1 MNRKHGV
8 HKALFCGIL
17 WAAFMA
23 MARPSVAQVSS
34 HTNSEFVTAPVN
46 LTSSA
51 TPQVMLTASKD
62 HQLFFKA
69 FNDYTD
75 LNGDGTLDTTYSKSI
90 TYYGYF
96 DSSKCYEYDT
106 TDLRFEPRAN
116 ADSDHYCTAADGND
130 SYWSGNFLNWIF
142 MSRIDVIRKILF
154 GGHRRVDTATTT
166 VLERSYLPHD
176 AHSWAK
182 YYNGN
187 DLDKL
192 TPFSVAGGH
201 YTLADAD
208 LKKNGL
214 TFCNT
219 TDVNMGN
226 YGNNTYSQEYAEP
239 PLIKVAKG
247 NYSLWAGQE
256 RWQCTWDSGAP
267 YDNHPASNG
276 NDSAQ
281 SGINAYTSSPAYS
294 QGVGQKN
301 YLARVQ
307 VCVPGMIGNEKC
319 KLYPGADG
327 ISGNADD
334 NYKPIGLLQV
344 YGDENQMYFG
354 MMGGTY
360 KKHTSGGELYRNMGS
375 MNDEIN
381 VNTTGTFSKVADT
394 AGGPIG
400 SPYNGAEGLVNAWSL
415 FRVVGYNGDDGTY
428 NDGDN
433 CDWGLSTVADLT
445 SDNKCSN
452 WGNPF
457 GEVYFQSLRYLSDG
471 GVAGQFRSNAST
483 GIPGLPTP
491 LPWNDPL
498 DTSNYCARLNIINL
512 NSSIFSF
519 DHDELDGASYGVQTV
534 WAAADLPGDDTS
546 KAMTDVIGAS
556 ATENIHGNSYF
567 VGEANVSNQADGE
580 DQLCTAKVVT
590 SFGNAGGP
598 CPEAP
603 RLQGSYRV
611 AGLAYYAHIKDIRP
625 ASGGTRALTG
635 TQKVDTYSVAMATS
649 VPAIEIPHPV
659 TGVKAVT
666 ILPACRN
673 TSLTPNGNCAIVDF
687 KVVSQNIA
695 AGTGKFYINWEDSE
709 QGGDYDQDMW
719 GILEYTLDAGAGTI
733 SVKTRVL
740 AQSTPNKMGFGYVI
754 SGTTNDGFHAHSGIN
769 GFAFTDAASAGP
781 SCNDG
786 DGCKCRPDASQG
798 ACTVDGVST
807 KNYTLGAVATSLL
820 KDPLWYASKWGGFI
834 DSDGDN
840 LPDIQSEWDK
850 MNNDTGQDGAD
861 GIPDTYFYASNPT
874 KLEEALDRVLLNIL
888 KRTSSGTAAAVVSN
902 NVSGE
907 GALYQAYYEPLRQ
920 DANGNEV
927 SWIGTIQ
934 SLWLD
939 SYGYLREDSGVKG
952 TLEDYATDKVI
963 QFFYDEVENK
973 TRVRRYTG
981 TNPAAFTP
989 NYMQGTVTAYDA
1001 ATDTVTIDVSDMSGT
1016 IGDGPYNDWAVYN
1029 LTNSRSGTST
1039 TSYTLVDSGEKSFV
1053 VSPDT
1058 DWIEVGHTV
1067 MVAHFESTIIDLED
1081 LGTIWNA
1088 RKQLN
1093 FNAATDLSLQRA
1105 FTTAADAG
1113 RHIKTWIDSD
1123 LDGVVDSG
1131 EYVDFVRTEALISSK
1146 YGFFD
1151 VATAATAQ
1159 NVVDYIRGKEIAGYR
1174 PRKIDYDGSGEK
1186 IQRLGDI
1193 INSTPTVVPA
1203 PQEGFDLLYRDSSYS
1218 VFKKQYASRRNVLYV
1233 GANDG
1238 MLHAFN
1244 AGFYNRTA
1252 RKFDTNGLKHD
1263 GTAAVAHPLGSEI
1276 WSYVPMNLLPHL
1288 KWLTSTGYEHV
1299 SYLDGKPRVFDAK
1312 IFTKDADHPG
1322 LASDTKG
1329 WGTVL
1334 VVGMRLGGGPMTI
1347 DTAANG
1353 LGNPNAADD
1362 RTMRSAY
1369 VIMDITNPE
1378 AAPRLLAEIQIPDG
1392 SFAFTYPA
1400 VMTFKDNVAAS
1411 DENKWYLVF
1420 GSGPQFA
1427 PAANFVG
1434 AKSTTTAKLY
1444 ALDMAELTTPGT
1456 TAAAPVGCSVA
1467 ALTGA
1472 VPTIKVISCDT
1483 AIANTFVG
1491 SPVVVDWDLDYKAD
1505 TAYFGLVGDANA
1517 NTGRLMKMV
1526 VNEKGDPAEWKHTV
1540 SGTDKALSTLINTSQ
1555 PVSVIPTPGMDN
1567 LGNKWVFFG
1576 TGRLYV
1582 QADKSS
1588 TTTQSLYGIKDSGV
1602 EVARNTTDLVNATN
1616 IDVYTNGSIDDGPT
1630 VAIDTL
1636 SELIAEVDTNK
1647 KGWYLDLPPIVGT
1660 AGSVPATRNLSES
1673 ALVGG
1678 VLFSSVYQPSTDAC
1692 TGEGLSRLYGLYY
1705 KTGTAY
1711 DSPTVFGV
1719 EEVAGLERSKPY
1731 IDLGR
1736 GFATAPAIHS
1746 GSGTGDKEVSVFTQ
1760 LSTGTIIRSEAGTV
1774 SSVRSGFR
1782 SWREAY

>member
-1 MNRKHGV
+1 MNRKYGV
-8 HKALFCGIL
+8 HKAMFSGVL
-17 WAAFMA
+17 WATLMA
-23 MARPSVAQVSS
+23 MAGPAIAQVSS
-34 HTNSEFVTAPVN
+34 HSNSEFVTAPVN

-116 ADSDHYCTAADGND
+116 ADSDHYCTGAND
-130 SYWSGNFLNWIF
+130 AYWSGNFLNWIS

-166 VLERSYLPHD
+166 VLERAYLPHD

-219 TDVNMGN
+219 TDVNMGS
-226 YGNNTYSQEYAEP
+226 YGNNTYSQEYTEP

-256 RWQCTWDSGAP
+256 RWQCTWESGAP
-267 YDNHPASNG
+267 YDNHSESNG
-276 NDSAQ
+276 NDPVQ
-281 SGINAYTSSPAYS
+281 SGINAYSSNPAYS

-307 VCVPGMIGNEKC
+307 ACVPGMIGNEKC

-375 MNDEIN
+375 MNDEIS
-381 VNTTGTFSKVADT
+381 VNTTGTFSRVAAT

-400 SPYNGAEGLVNAWSL
+400 SPYNDAWGLINAWSL

-433 CDWGLSTVADLT
+433 CDWGLSAVADIT
-445 SDNKCSN
+445 SDNRCSN

-491 LPWNDPL
+491 LPWSDPL

-556 ATENIHGNSYF
+556 ATENIHGKSYF

-590 SFGNAGGP
+590 SLGNAGGP

-603 RLQGSYRV
+603 RLQGSYRI

-635 TQKVDTYSVAMATS
+635 TQKVDTYSVAMATA
-649 VPAIEIPHPV
+649 VPAVDIPDPA
-659 TGVKAVT
+659 TGAKAVT
-666 ILPACRN
+666 IMPACRN
-673 TSLTPNGNCAIVDF
+673 TDLDPDGNCAIVDF
-687 KVVSQNIA
+687 KIVSQNVA
-695 AGTGKFYINWEDSE
+695 AGTGKIYVNWEDSE

-719 GILEYTLDAGAGTI
+719 GIIEYTINAGTI
-733 SVKTRVL
+733 TVTTDVI
-740 AQSTPNKMGFGYVI
+740 AQSTGYKMGFGYVI
-754 SGTTNDGFHAHSGIN
+754 SGTTSDGFHVHSGIN
-769 GFAFTDAASAGP
+769 GYNYNDPALANDCSTDAGNCTMADGP
-781 SCNDG
+781 TSVVYN
-786 DGCKCRPDASQG
+786 RG
-798 ACTVDGVST
+798 A
-807 KNYTLGAVATSLL
+807 AAASLL
-820 KDPLWYASKWGGFI
+820 KDPLWYASKWGGFL
-834 DSDGDN
+834 DSNDN
-840 LPDIQSEWDK
+840 NIPDLQSEWDT

-920 DANGNEV
+920 DTNGNEV
-927 SWIGTIQ
+927 SWIGTVH

-939 SYGYLREDSGVKG
+939 SFGYLREDGDSDAQ
-952 TLEDYATDKVI
+952 LDNYDTDKVI
-963 QFFYDEVENK
+963 QFYYDDVENR
-973 TRVRRYTG
+973 TRVRRYTS
-981 TNPAAFTP
+981 TVPNSFTP
-989 NYMQGTVTAYDA
+989 FYMQGTVTAYDA
-1001 ATDTVTIDVSDMSGT
+1001 LTDTVTFTVSEKSGNV
-1016 IGDGPYNDWAVYN
+1016 GAGPYTDWTVYN
-1029 LTNSRSGTST
+1029 LTNGRNGTSA
-1039 TSYTLVDSGEKSFV
+1039 TSSILADSGAKAFV

-1058 DWIEVGHTV
+1058 DWISVGDTV
-1067 MVAHFESTIIDLED
+1067 MVAHFEASVIELEEV
-1081 LGTIWNA
+1081 GTIWNA

-1093 FNAATDLSLQRA
+1093 FTAATDLALQRA
-1105 FTTAADAG
+1105 FGTSADAG

-1123 LDGVVDSG
+1123 LDGIVDSG
-1131 EYVDFVRTEALISSK
+1131 EYVDFVRTEALITSK

-1174 PRKIDYDGSGEK
+1174 ARKLDYDGSGEK

-1203 PQEGFDLLYRDSSYS
+1203 PQEGFDLLYRDQSYS
-1218 VFKKQYASRRNVLYV
+1218 AFKKQYANRRNVLYV
-1233 GANDG
+1233 GGNDG

-1244 AGFYNRTA
+1244 GGFYNRIA
-1252 RKFDTNGLKHD
+1252 KKFDTAGLKHD
-1263 GTAAVAHPLGSEI
+1263 GSAAVAHPLGSEL
-1276 WSYVPMNLLPHL
+1276 WAYVPMNLLPHL
-1288 KWLTSTGYEHV
+1288 KWLTSSAYQHV
-1299 SYLDGKPRVFDAK
+1299 SYVDGKPRVFDAK

-1322 LASDTKG
+1322 LAADTKG
-1329 WGTVL
+1329 WGTIL

-1369 VIMDITNPE
+1369 LILDITNPE
-1378 AAPRLLAEIQIPDG
+1378 AAPRLLAEIQLPHTG
-1392 SFAFTYPA
+1392 YTFSYPA
-1400 VMTFKDNVAAS
+1400 VMTFDAS
-1411 DENKWYLVF
+1411 KWYLVF
-1420 GSGPQFA
+1420 GSGPTDLNT
-1427 PAANFVG
+1427 AA
-1434 AKSTTTAKLY
+1434 STATAKLY
-1444 ALDMAELTTPGT
+1444 VLDMNELFSPGT
-1456 TAAAPVGCSVA
+1456 TAAAPAGCTLAS
-1467 ALTGA
+1467 LTGA
-1472 VPTIKVISCDT
+1472 TPTIKVISCDT
-1483 AIANTFVG
+1483 AVANSFVG

-1505 TAYFGLVGDANA
+1505 TLYFGLVGNASANS
-1517 NTGRLMKMV
+1517 GRLMRLGV
-1526 VNEKGDPAEWKHTV
+1526 SENSDPASWP
-1540 SGTDKALSTLINTSQ
+1540 ALTTLINNSQ
-1555 PVSVIPTPGMDN
+1555 PITIVPTPGMDDK
-1567 LGNKWVFFG
+1567 GNKWLFFG

-1582 QADKSS
+1582 QADKAS
-1588 TTTQSLYGIKDSGV
+1588 TTTQSLYGIKDAAGATV
-1602 EVARNTTDLVNATN
+1602 TKNTTDLVNATN
-1616 IDVYTNGSIDDGPT
+1616 IEVFTNGSITNGP
-1630 VAIDTL
+1630 AAGIDTL
-1636 SELIAEVDTNK
+1636 PELITEVDTNK
-1647 KGWYLDLPPIVGT
+1647 KGWYLDLPPISGVAGT
-1660 AGSVPATRNLSES
+1660 APATRNLSES

-1678 VLFSSVYQPSTDAC
+1678 ILFSSVYQPSTDQC
-1692 TGEGLSRLYGLYY
+1692 TGEGMSRLYGLYY

-1719 EEVAGLERSKPY
+1719 EEVGGLERAKPFVE
-1731 IDLGR
+1731 LGR
-1736 GFATAPAIHS
+1736 GFATSPAIHS